1 MSSLPESWWEGMEVS
16 RLVVVVVEAGLAA
29 PVQQLVVH
37 CEVILNVVELAVALL
52 VNVHLRHPVVR
63 LVSGQVATG
72 VDKKNFR
79 KTIRVSFTLC
89 IG

>member
-1 MSSLPESWWEGMEVS
+1 MEVS

-29 PVQQLVVH
+29 SVQQLVVH
-37 CEVILNVVELAVALL
+37 CEVILNVVELAVAPL

-63 LVSGQVATG
+63 LVSGQVAAG
-72 VDKKNFR
+72 VDLKNFL

>member
-1 MSSLPESWWEGMEVS
+1 MEVS

-72 VDKKNFR
+72 VEKLLQDNQ
-79 KTIRVSFTLC
+79 SFFYLPC
-89 IG
+89 ALAELQILI

>member
-1 MSSLPESWWEGMEVS
+1 MEVS
-16 RLVVVVVEAGLAA
+16 RLVVVVVEARLAA
-29 PVQQLVVH
+29 PVQKLVVH

-63 LVSGQVATG
+63 LVSGQVTTG
-72 VDKKNFR
+72 VNKKNFR

>member
-1 MSSLPESWWEGMEVS
+1 MEVS

-72 VDKKNFR
+72 VEKLLQVNQ
-79 KTIRVSFTLC
+79 SFFYLPC
-89 IG
+89 ALAELQILI

>member
-1 MSSLPESWWEGMEVS
+1 MEVS

-29 PVQQLVVH
+29 LVQQLVID

-63 LVSGQVATG
+63 LVSGQVT
-72 VDKKNFR
+72 
-79 KTIRVSFTLC
+79 T
-89 IG
+89 